1 MAKSKSIICTLFIA
15 VSLLFSSCES
25 TDELPK
31 IEYGS
36 LGYKEM
42 TYEEYSAGTEAA
54 YQENGDSSF
63 FFKPLYEQGY
73 AGIIITNFA
82 MDKSY
87 KYIDDGF
94 GNTKAVYSAIFPKS
108 NHYDYYNYFKENPDA
123 EECLELNKE
132 YSVQFRIEKK
142 AEGSGWDTRYYYS
155 MYLEKIDS
163 LQTIEE
169 AKAKMAALEKELHE
183 KVAAERKEKDEKGK
197 SLAAGYVYHGIDE
210 DENNCKLFAYDATEV
225 GHAYYV
231 SRFSIATFSNDYG
244 TVKDKSFRVQY
255 KDNATKIAVIDK
267 SDNSGTLF
275 ANLGNNYVTVVIG
288 ISNDYLKTPV
298 VLGIVE

>member
-25 TDELPK
+25 TDELPE

-42 TYEEYSAGTEAA
+42 TYEEYTAGTENSD
-54 YQENGDSSF
+54 YKKQ
-63 FFKPLYEQGY
+63 LYEEGY

-94 GNTKAVYSAIFPKS
+94 GDTKAVDSAIFPKS

-142 AEGSGWDTRYYYS
+142 QRE
-155 MYLEKIDS
+155 
-163 LQTIEE
+163 
-169 AKAKMAALEKELHE
+169 
-183 KVAAERKEKDEKGK
+183 
-197 SLAAGYVYHGIDE
+197 AAGIQGIITA
-210 DENNCKLFAYDATEV
+210 CIWK
-225 GHAYYV
+225 
-231 SRFSIATFSNDYG
+231 
-244 TVKDKSFRVQY
+244 KS
-255 KDNATKIAVIDK
+255 
-267 SDNSGTLF
+267 TLF
-275 ANLGNNYVTVVIG
+275 
-288 ISNDYLKTPV
+288 KR
-298 VLGIVE
+298 

>member
-42 TYEEYSAGTEAA
+42 TYEEYSAGTK
-54 YQENGDSSF
+54 NSD
-63 FFKPLYEQGY
+63 FKKQLYEEGY
-73 AGIIITNFA
+73 AGIIIKDFTLVADGGFSI
-82 MDKSY
+82 K
-87 KYIDDGF
+87 DGF
-94 GNTKAVYSAIFPKS
+94 GGSEWIPNARFPR
-108 NHYDYYNYFKENPDA
+108 YFDTSLYFENNPDA

-142 AEGSGWDTRYYYS
+142 AEGSGWDSRYYYS
-155 MYLEKIDS
+155 MHLEKIDS

-210 DENNCKLFAYDATEV
+210 DENNCKLLAYDATEV

-244 TVKDKSFRVQY
+244 TVNDKSFRVQY

-267 SDNSGTLF
+267 SDNHVNRQIFGSDSVFGS
-275 ANLGNNYVTVVIG
+275 NKYVTVVIG